1 MGPRRR
7 LIAGLALGAVAAA
20 VWLAAPRRFVVDGV
34 SMGPGLLPGDVVRTG
49 PLPALDRLRR
59 PRRFERWVLAATD
72 EFALKRIVGLPGEAV
87 SLVEGDLSIDDTV
100 VLKGPRLLAEIGS
113 VVADDSPDGPPPT
126 EAGWAWSQP
135 AGEVLDDP
143 AFDAGATRVLAVVR
157 DVGLAAVV
165 DVRSASAATPAAV
178 RIRVGETVAT
188 RPLATPG
195 RHAVVA
201 GRLDGRFV
209 LATWRVPPDARAA
222 GPRSCLPVAA
232 PESWLVAVPWPGP
245 TGDDSAPSLAIG
257 GDDLATVIDVVRWR
271 DVAWR
276 PGADGRSSWRLGAEE
291 ILVLGD
297 HPAASTDSRRWGPI
311 RAAALRHRIAAGST
325 AHAP

>member
-7 LIAGLALGAVAAA
+7 LIAALAFVAVAAA
-20 VWLAAPRRFVVDGV
+20 GWLAVPRRFVVEGV
-34 SMGPGLLPGDVVRTG
+34 SMGPALLPGDVVRTG
-49 PLPALDRLRR
+49 LFPALDRLRR

-72 EFALKRIVGLPGEAV
+72 ELAIKRIVGLPGEAV
-87 SLVEGDLSIDDTV
+87 SLAEGDLSIDDTV

-113 VVADDSPDGPPPT
+113 VVADDSPDGQPPT

-135 AGEVLDDP
+135 AGEVFDDP
-143 AFDAGATRVLAVVR
+143 AFDPGATLVLAVVR

-188 RPLATPG
+188 PPPPTQG

-245 TGDDSAPSLAIG
+245 TGDDWAPALAIG
-257 GDDLATVIDVVRWR
+257 GDDLATVIDVARWR

-276 PGADGRSSWRLGAEE
+276 RGADGRDSWTIGADE

-297 HPAASTDSRRWGPI
+297 YPAASTDSRRWGPI
-311 RAAALRHRIAAGST
+311 KAAALRHPIVTR
-325 AHAP
+325 APAW